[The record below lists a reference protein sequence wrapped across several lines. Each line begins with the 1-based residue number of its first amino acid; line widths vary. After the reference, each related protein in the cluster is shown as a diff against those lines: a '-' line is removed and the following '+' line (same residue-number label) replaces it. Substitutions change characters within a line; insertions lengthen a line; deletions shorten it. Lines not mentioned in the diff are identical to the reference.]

1 MRTSTR
7 KRDLRLDPTE
17 EQGPGTY
24 NITFRVTDNGSPAC
38 TDSEVV
44 VTVQE
49 VGGENQCPVLGPIGD
64 RTVNESV
71 LLTFTATATDT
82 DIGQTLTYSLSTNAP
97 TGATLDPSTGLF
109 NWTPT
114 EDQSPGVYPITIRVF
129 DTGSR
134 VRGLETINV
143 TVNEVGDNICPE
155 LAQIE
160 DRSVDELSLLKR
172 SRPPR
177 PIGRGP
183 DPHLHA
189 RSGVPGGCLDRS
201 EHGRVHVHP
210 GRGSGSWLAPAHDPR
225 HRQRRSGVQ

>member
-1 MRTSTR
+1 M
-7 KRDLRLDPTE
+7 
-17 EQGPGTY
+17 
-24 NITFRVTDNGSPAC
+24 TDNGSPAC

-129 DTGSR
+129 DTG
-134 VRGLETINV
+134 E
-143 TVNEVGDNICPE
+143 
-155 LAQIE
+155 
-160 DRSVDELSLLKR
+160 
-172 SRPPR
+172 PR
-177 PIGRGP
+177 ARTRDHQRHRERGRGQHLSRACP
-183 DPHLHA
+183 DRTGA
-189 RSGVPGGCLDRS
+189 WTSCRS
-201 EHGRVHVHP
+201 
-210 GRGSGSWLAPAHDPR
+210 
-225 HRQRRSGVQ
+225 